1 MYENDK
7 QILENDI
14 LVLYILNKFDIM
26 ITEKSLTDIIL
37 TPGLV
42 NYFSFQDSLKKLIE
56 NNFVS
61 VFNDNDGTVLYGL
74 SQDGKIAL
82 MSLVQALGAP
92 LKNAYDQYVDREIEK
107 IKKETQINAY
117 HFTDIN
123 GNCAVRL
130 YIRENGNKIVDLR
143 LPVPDSETALE
154 MCENWKK
161 NAYNMLVNI
170 TEIISG

>member
-61 VFNDNDGTVLYGL
+61 VFNDNDGTGRDLLIGTARTRRTGIL
-74 SQDGKIAL
+74 
-82 MSLVQALGAP
+82 
-92 LKNAYDQYVDREIEK
+92 
-107 IKKETQINAY
+107 IKQ
-117 HFTDIN
+117 
-123 GNCAVRL
+123 
-130 YIRENGNKIVDLR
+130 
-143 LPVPDSETALE
+143 LPVLADNTGGNVGSA
-154 MCENWKK
+154 K
-161 NAYNMLVNI
+161 VNTNVI
-170 TEIISG
+170 HYFCNPPI